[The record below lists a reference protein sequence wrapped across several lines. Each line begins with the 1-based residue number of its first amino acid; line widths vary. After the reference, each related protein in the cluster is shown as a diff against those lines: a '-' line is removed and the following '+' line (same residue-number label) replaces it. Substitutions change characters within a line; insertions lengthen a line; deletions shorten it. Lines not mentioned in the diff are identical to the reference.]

1 MGQPRYRIIFTIVVV
16 LLFCQTVWAE
26 KFTGDESNSVYSFI
40 ETSSSYYYGGIN
52 NGGYQYTGYS
62 NPMPPQDLGQ
72 YSDPISAIN
81 AYNQY
86 NIQNTNSVTSYS
98 GYSSIQPQYQF
109 ITPGYQNDITMRT
122 LQEISN
128 PQQYQYITPNYGNQ
142 NDVTMRTMQE
152 IQNPQQYQY
161 ITPNSPNV
169 HCYRSSPDAAEV
181 CSS

>member
-1 MGQPRYRIIFTIVVV
+1 MGQQHYRIFFTIVVV
-16 LLFCQTVWAE
+16 LFFCQTVWAE

-40 ETSSSYYYGGIN
+40 QTSSSYYY
-52 NGGYQYTGYS
+52 GGYQYTGYS

-81 AYNQY
+81 AYNQN
-86 NIQNTNSVTSYS
+86 NIQNTNSVNTYS
-98 GYSSIQPQYQF
+98 GSNQPQYQY

-128 PQQYQYITPNYGNQ
+128 PQQYQYITLGYGNP

-161 ITPNSPNV
+161 ITPISPNV